1 MVIIKKSLDP
11 ALDESQRILAGP
23 LITDLAIKV
32 PPQINGADR
41 KASGEIQPHLPSF
54 LAIAV
59 RQLATATNPEFI
71 QSLIHV
77 FATLIILHS
86 PGEIL
91 GFCATV
97 QVETADGPQSGV
109 AVLLRVWTE
118 LFEVIQGYREIR
130 LSVVAL
136 ARVFEFGGE
145 IEGIMVKGELVIEPG
160 RIVTRSQR
168 RKSTSP
174 YNPVK
179 VLSFVFLAW
188 GWMIIGS

>member
-1 MVIIKKSLDP
+1 
-11 ALDESQRILAGP
+11 
-23 LITDLAIKV
+23 
-32 PPQINGADR
+32 
-41 KASGEIQPHLPSF
+41 
-54 LAIAV
+54 
-59 RQLATATNPEFI
+59 
-71 QSLIHV
+71 
-77 FATLIILHS
+77 LHS

-145 IEGIMVKGELVIEPG
+145 IEGIVVKGELVIEPG

-174 YNPVK
+174 HNPVK
-179 VLSFVFLAW
+179 VQSFVFFFRLR
-188 GWMIIGS
+188 GGG